1 MYTHIWLVVCIFYSS
16 SGKGDEQKQWWEV
29 NVIPASGIRDHD
41 KFFTYV
47 ELVYND
53 FPLLRLE

>member
-1 MYTHIWLVVCIFYSS
+1 L
-16 SGKGDEQKQWWEV
+16 
-29 NVIPASGIRDHD
+29 NVLPASGIRDHD

-53 FPLLRLE
+53 FPPWD